1 MASSAASGFL
11 GRSSNNNSNM
21 RGLVQFIADLRN
33 ARARDLEEKRINKEL
48 ANIRQKFKDGNLS
61 GYHKKKYVCKLL
73 YIYILGWNVDFG
85 HLEAVNLISANKYSE
100 KQIGYLAMTLFLHE
114 KHELLHL
121 VVNSIRKDL
130 LDHNELFNCL
140 ALHAIANVG
149 GREMGE
155 ALSGE
160 VHRLLISPTSKA
172 FVKKKAALTLLRL
185 YRKHPDI
192 MQPQWAE
199 RIISLMDDAD
209 LGVALSVTSLVMA
222 VAQDNPDQYKG
233 AYVKAAA
240 RLKRMLVDGDFTN
253 DYLYYKVPCPWIQVK
268 LLRLLQYFSPSED
281 SHVRE
286 MIRESLQ
293 KILNL
298 AMESNKNVQQN
309 NAQNAVLFEAIN
321 LIIHLDTEHALMKQI
336 SSRLGR
342 FITSRE
348 TNVRYLGLEAM
359 THLAARAENLGPIK
373 QHQEVILG
381 SLKDRDISVRRKG
394 LDLLYSMCD
403 STNSGPIVA
412 ELLQYLQNADFAIRE
427 EMALKIA
434 ILTEKYATD
443 IQWYIN
449 VSLRL
454 VAVAGDHLSDE
465 VWQRVIQIV
474 TNNEELQVYAAKNTL
489 QHVKQD
495 HCHETLVKIGAYIL
509 GEFGHLI
516 AEDKGCSPIEQ
527 FMALSGKLSA
537 CSPSTRA
544 MILSSFIKFV
554 NLFPEIKPQLL
565 HVFELYSH
573 TLDSELQQRAC
584 EYLTLASLPTDDL
597 LRTVCDE
604 MPPFPERQSALLS
617 RLHSKHAGTSDK
629 RTWVVGGKDANVDS
643 SELNMTKQAG
653 LKRAFSSNL
662 GTNGDGAA
670 NGTTNGTNGHSNDL
684 AGLDMNAGPTPEK
697 VLKAPN
703 LASAAHLSP
712 GWEPG
717 YNKLLLKADGI
728 LFEDGQLQVG
738 VRSEYRG
745 QMACLIL
752 YFLNKTP
759 ATISSFTTTLDLD
772 DSEKTNLTW
781 DVKSLPE
788 SSISQGGQ
796 ARQVI
801 MFESKKVF
809 SKAPTVRISYLA
821 GALQALTL
829 KLPLTAHKFM
839 DPAELSADDFFKRW
853 KQIGGAPREAQA
865 IIGLANGKEATREIH
880 ETFVRKVLQGFR
892 WGILGGVDPNTK
904 NFVGASV
911 LHTSEGGKFGCLL
924 RLEPNYSSQ
933 MVRLTI
939 RATDESVPAVLLK
952 LMEQRISAGVSKVP
966 MVQEGPTRQEITD
979 AFSLYTTYLL
989 ASKEALLSPDSLRP
1003 ELPSRRLLFAYQHVF
1018 LADRKCTLS
1027 PTLVGKKII
1036 SQPVTEP
1043 NAQPKSI
1050 MALKFDRLKDKIRVG
1065 WYGLSKDT
1073 IAHSAITTRPTA
1085 TATPVADSHA
1095 FVWPT
1100 PTASQDELYIRGRET
1115 NPPEGIMPT
1124 TTTFEDPEEITVVH
1138 TVIVTITS
1146 IITDTTLETLTTT
1159 ALISKCTT
1167 CVPVGAST
1175 NTIDLSTPTEDV
1187 MTGIMYC
1194 SFTGRRNIYTLCPLV
1209 HADSPGMLTSA
1220 PAVVSSATPRIKNP
1234 FSVVRVAVVSLWN
1247 SVLSMGSALQS
1258 NDCGGCHCECAG
1270 IKKKLDS
1277 AVNLVRIQQELLDSQ
1292 RDMIDEHRKSLFLA
1306 LETLANLTAT
1316 KAGEKGPRER
1326 QLNLKI

>member
-1 MASSAASGFL
+1 MASSAAAGFL
-11 GRSSNNNSNM
+11 GRSSSGNSNM

-48 ANIRQKFKDGNLS
+48 ANIRQKFKDGNLN

-155 ALSGE
+155 ALSAE

-192 MQPQWAE
+192 IQPQWAE
-199 RIISLMDDAD
+199 RIISLMDDVD

-222 VAQDNPDQYKG
+222 VAQDNLEQYKG
-233 AYVKAAA
+233 AYVKAAS
-240 RLKRMLVDGDFTN
+240 RLKRIVVDGDYTG

-268 LLRLLQYFSPSED
+268 LLRLLQYFPPSED
-281 SHVRE
+281 SHVRD

-298 AMESNKNVQQN
+298 AMENNKNVQQN

-336 SSRLGR
+336 STRLGR

-359 THLAARAENLGPIK
+359 THLAARAENLDPIK
-373 QHQEVILG
+373 QHQDVILG

-454 VAVAGDHLSDE
+454 VAIAGDHLSDE

-474 TNNEELQVYAAKNTL
+474 TNNEELQVYAAQNTL
-489 QHVKQD
+489 QHVKHD
-495 HCHETLVKIGAYIL
+495 HCHETLVKIGAYVL

-516 AEDKGCSPIEQ
+516 AEEKGCSPIEQ
-527 FMALSGKLSA
+527 FIALSGKLPG
-537 CSPSTRA
+537 CSSSTRA

-554 NLFPEIKPQLL
+554 NLFPEIKPHLIQ
-565 HVFELYSH
+565 VFEIYSH

-617 RLHSKHAGTSDK
+617 RLHQKHAGTSDK
-629 RTWVVGGKDANVDS
+629 RTWVVGGKDANTDVN
-643 SELNMTKQAG
+643 ELNMAKNPG
-653 LKRAFSSNL
+653 LKRTISSSGPVN
-662 GTNGDGAA
+662 GAA
-670 NGTTNGTNGHSNDL
+670 NGATNGTNGHTNDL
-684 AGLDMNAGPTPEK
+684 AGLDMSVGPVPEK
-697 VLKAPN
+697 LLKTPN

-717 YNKLLLKADGI
+717 YQKLLLKADGV

-738 VRSEYRG
+738 IRSEYRG

-752 YFLNKTP
+752 YFTNKTP
-759 ATISSFTTTLDLD
+759 ATVSSFTTTLDLD
-772 DSEKTNLTW
+772 ESDKTNLTW
-781 DVKSLPE
+781 DVKALPD
-788 SSISQGGQ
+788 STIAQGGQ
-796 ARQVI
+796 SRQII
-801 MFESKKVF
+801 MFEAKRVF
-809 SKAPTVRISYLA
+809 TKSPTVRISYLA

-829 KLPLTAHKFM
+829 MLPLTAHKFM
-839 DPAELSADDFFKRW
+839 DAAELTAEDFFKRW
-853 KQIGGAPREAQA
+853 KQIGGAPREAQQ
-865 IIGLANGKEATREIH
+865 IIGLARGKGSREIN
-880 ETFVRKVLQGFR
+880 ESFIRKTIEGFR
-892 WGILGGVDPNTK
+892 WGVLDGVDPNSK

-911 LHTSEGGKFGCLL
+911 LHTAEGGKFGCLM
-924 RLEPNYSSQ
+924 RLEPNYPSQ

-939 RATDESVPAVLLK
+939 RATDESVPPVLMK
-952 LMEQRISAGVSKVP
+952 LMEEKISMGVSTAP
-966 MVQEGPTRQEITD
+966 ELQERPTRREISET
-979 AFSLYTTYLL
+979 F
-989 ASKEALLSPDSLRP
+989 
-1003 ELPSRRLLFAYQHVF
+1003 
-1018 LADRKCTLS
+1018 
-1027 PTLVGKKII
+1027 GNIM
-1036 SQPVTEP
+1036 VT
-1043 NAQPKSI
+1043 
-1050 MALKFDRLKDKIRVG
+1050 
-1065 WYGLSKDT
+1065 
-1073 IAHSAITTRPTA
+1073 
-1085 TATPVADSHA
+1085 
-1095 FVWPT
+1095 
-1100 PTASQDELYIRGRET
+1100 
-1115 NPPEGIMPT
+1115 
-1124 TTTFEDPEEITVVH
+1124 
-1138 TVIVTITS
+1138 
-1146 IITDTTLETLTTT
+1146 
-1159 ALISKCTT
+1159 
-1167 CVPVGAST
+1167 
-1175 NTIDLSTPTEDV
+1175 
-1187 MTGIMYC
+1187 
-1194 SFTGRRNIYTLCPLV
+1194 
-1209 HADSPGMLTSA
+1209 
-1220 PAVVSSATPRIKNP
+1220 
-1234 FSVVRVAVVSLWN
+1234 
-1247 SVLSMGSALQS
+1247 
-1258 NDCGGCHCECAG
+1258 
-1270 IKKKLDS
+1270 
-1277 AVNLVRIQQELLDSQ
+1277 
-1292 RDMIDEHRKSLFLA
+1292 
-1306 LETLANLTAT
+1306 
-1316 KAGEKGPRER
+1316 
-1326 QLNLKI
+1326 